1 MNRSTLPTGIKTLK
15 NWNDKQTLKFDL
27 PIQRN
32 SGMWNLLQKSML
44 VYSILNEYPVPS
56 LYLAKYKNDSETIYQ
71 AIDGKQRC
79 TSLFEFING
88 DYALH
93 PKTPPVEVDGT
104 VFDIAGLTFEE
115 LSDDCKDALLGF
127 RFTIY
132 CLEDA
137 TDEQIEEIFEL
148 INNATPLSTIQ
159 KSKAK
164 IGTELSKFLSNVLQ
178 LNFWQ
183 ESVNLTVAQMRRED
197 NLLLLLQSALLLN
210 MQISD
215 YDFKSISAAEC
226 LKFCEHLR
234 SDFPNELKEQLENI
248 TIYLSDAFEG
258 KGTIKYLR
266 KNNVP
271 IVFVVAKLAMDNGFE
286 AQSFKAFIDDFFTTE
301 NEAYK
306 EYSGSGNV
314 KKANTQGR
322 LVELTKGFI
331 EYYNIDISETAC
343 LVGGSVENSEVSQEE
358 STSEEVPADTS
369 KNFVLFHLGVKNI
382 SQEEDTVYEVD
393 CTDDDYL
400 NKLGSRLAKENAQL
414 FGVSFENDEEEPYS
428 YSWEILEDM
437 TEEEIK
443 SKYGEIIS
451 VVPEEV

>member
-1 MNRSTLPTGIKTLK
+1 MNRSTLPTGVKTLK
-15 NWNDKQTLKFDL
+15 NWYDKNTLRFDL

-56 LYLAKYKNDSETIYQ
+56 LYLAKYKQGSETTYQ

-88 DYALH
+88 DFVLH
-93 PKTPPVEVDGT
+93 AKVPPVEVDGT
-104 VFDIAGLTFEE
+104 AYDIAGLSFEE
-115 LSDDCKDALLGF
+115 LSDECKDALLGF

-164 IGTELSKFLSNVLQ
+164 IGTELSKFLNGVLQ
-178 LNFWQ
+178 LSFWQ

-210 MQISD
+210 MQISN

-226 LKFCEHLR
+226 LKFGEHLR
-234 SDFPNELKEQLENI
+234 NTFPDASKEQLENI

-266 KNNVP
+266 KNNAP
-271 IVFVVAKLAMDNGFE
+271 IAFVVAKLAMENNIE
-286 AQSFKAFIDDFFTTE
+286 PQAFKAFLDDFFMTE

-314 KKANTQGR
+314 KKVNTQGR
-322 LVELTKGFI
+322 LIELTKGFI
-331 EYYNIDISETAC
+331 EYFNIDISETVC
-343 LVGGSVENSEVSQEE
+343 LAEADTENFEVIDEE
-358 STSEEVPADTS
+358 PTSEEVPADGT
-369 KNFVLFHLGVKNI
+369 
-382 SQEEDTVYEVD
+382 
-393 CTDDDYL
+393 
-400 NKLGSRLAKENAQL
+400 ENAGQL
-414 FGVSFENDEEEPYS
+414 GQEDIN
-428 YSWEILEDM
+428 EILEEASQEY
-437 TEEEIK
+437 EEN
-443 SKYGEIIS
+443 
-451 VVPEEV
+451 